1 MHWRGGMQALA
12 LDGMAQVLYPEY
24 NVIDAARPLLSLH
37 RCLCSRKGVLAKLV
51 PGPLGRACFQLLVPL
66 MQRSKRR
73 TDSALQN
80 RLRRRARRVG
90 KQAAIQK

>member
-24 NVIDAARPLLSLH
+24 NVIDAARPLLSL

-66 MQRSKRR
+66 MQRSKRH

-80 RLRRRARRVG
+80 RLRRRASRW
-90 KQAAIQK
+90 KAAAIQK